1 MKLSWRVGIAVLA
14 TVAVLA
20 LVAVACGEEEEAPE
34 GAAEART
41 PVATPTLAA
50 TPELEE
56 QQVVESINVLLS
68 QQAEV
73 LMSGD
78 WESSY
83 AFFADECREMA
94 SLEEHTATFEP
105 IRANVL
111 RAGITSLES
120 SVLEVTSIRGNR
132 ALVVIEIVAKS
143 DGEVLEQYSGSQP
156 DNEYVL
162 EGGTWKDAN
171 CESIR

>member
-20 LVAVACGEEEEAPE
+20 LVAVACGEEEEAANGAPE
-34 GAAEART
+34 GRT
-41 PVATPTLAA
+41 PVTTPTVAA

-94 SLEEHTATFEP
+94 SLEEHTATLEP

-120 SVLEVTSIRGNR
+120 SVLEVASIRGNR

-143 DGEVLEQYSGSQP
+143 DGEVLEQYSGTQP
-156 DNEYVL
+156 DNEYVF

-171 CESIR
+171 CEAIR